1 MTAGGSVAKL
11 VAQVAAIADGRA
23 RREFLR
29 SAAGLH
35 NAAAVEAVYDEAVK
49 LTRVDLEQAARL
61 AQAARWLAAL
71 LDDPWCRAQGLR
83 ATGHVLY
90 ARGRYEQAVGRY
102 ESALRL
108 LRALDRDVDVGRTLS
123 GALHSL
129 IYLGRYD
136 QALQWAAEARA
147 IFERCGDRLRLAR
160 LDSNAGNIYY
170 RQDRFEEA
178 LVHYTRACREL
189 RAIGGPQDL
198 AAVLSNM
205 AVCSISLNDFA
216 AALEHYREARE
227 CCERNGMP
235 LLVAEA
241 DYNIAYLHYLRGE
254 YVRAIELYGRAREH
268 CRRFDNRYHAALCDL
283 DQSEMYLELNLVDD
297 AADLAGSALQQ
308 FRQLDL
314 GYETA
319 KAMAFLAIAVS
330 RLGNYTHAL
339 QLFAEARKLFVRE
352 ANQVWPALIDLY
364 QALVLFEQG
373 RHPRARRLAHA
384 ALRFFSQS
392 SLAGKAALCE
402 LLLARLEVAA
412 GRAAR
417 ALPLCKSALDRLRD
431 AETPA
436 LTCHAWWVL
445 GQVREA
451 LGDAPAALEAY
462 RNSHAG
468 LERLRSSL
476 RGEELKIAFLKD
488 KQAIFESLVWM
499 LRGVPEAAFAYMEQA
514 KSRSL
519 ADLIAFRAGDLPASA
534 ASGALVA
541 EARRLREEIASAR
554 RRIESHETRPGE
566 HSPTYIQA
574 LRRRT
579 REVEGRLEKTLQ
591 ELRAADRDFSA
602 LQNAGGIAEPAEIR
616 SALPDGS
623 LLLEYYQAR
632 GELYCSV
639 VGRAGIDLVPLGPA
653 RPVLESFRLLR
664 FQLSKFRLAPEYLR
678 TFEAPLR
685 EATGA
690 HLAELYRA
698 LIAPVRD
705 RLNARNLLVV
715 PHDFLHYL
723 PFHALG
729 EGGRFLVDDF
739 AVSYAPS
746 ATVYC
751 YCRAKRSAPRGA
763 LVLGIP
769 DRMAPQIA
777 GEVEAVAAALPH
789 ARVYLGRQAT
799 TARLRRYGPHSRFIH
814 VATHGLFRQ
823 DNPMFSSIRLG
834 DAPLTLYD
842 LYGLRL
848 GAELV
853 TLSGCATG
861 LNAVVGSD
869 ELLGLLRG
877 LLYAGARSVLASL
890 WDVNDRST
898 AEFMRLFYSRLV
910 RSADKAAALSGAMR
924 DLRAR
929 YPHPYYWAPFVLVG
943 ASLPDAAD

>member
-1 MTAGGSVAKL
+1 MTSRGTVAEL
-11 VAQVAAIADGRA
+11 VARVAEIADGRA

-29 SAAGLH
+29 SAAALH
-35 NAAAVEAVYDEAVK
+35 NPAAVEAIYDEAVR
-49 LTRVDLEQAARL
+49 LTRADLERAARL
-61 AQAARWLAAL
+61 AQAVRWLAACL
-71 LDDPWCRAQGLR
+71 GDPWCRAQGLR

-108 LRALDRDVDVGRTLS
+108 LRALGREVDIGRTLS
-123 GALHSL
+123 GGLHSL
-129 IYLGRYD
+129 IYLGRYS
-136 QALQWAAEARA
+136 QALEWAAEARA
-147 IFERCGDRLRLAR
+147 IFERSGDRLRLAR
-160 LDSNAGNIYY
+160 LDSNTGNIYY
-170 RQDRFEEA
+170 RQDRFAEA
-178 LVHYTRACREL
+178 LLYYTRACREL

-205 AVCSISLNDFA
+205 AVCSISLNDFTG
-216 AALEHYREARE
+216 ALEHYREARE

-254 YVRAIELYGRAREH
+254 YVRAIDLYAQAREH

-297 AADLAGSALQQ
+297 AADLARSALEQ
-308 FRQLDL
+308 FRRLAM

-330 RLGNYTHAL
+330 RQSNHAYAL
-339 QLFAEARKLFVRE
+339 RLFTEARKLFVRE

-364 QALVLFEQG
+364 QALVLFEAG
-373 RHPRARRLAHA
+373 RYPRARRLARA
-384 ALRFFSQS
+384 ALRFFAQS

-402 LLLARLEVAA
+402 LLLARLDLAG

-417 ALPLCKSALDRLRD
+417 ALPLCRSALQRLRE

-436 LTCHAWWVL
+436 LACHAWWVL

-451 LGDAPAALEAY
+451 LHDSTAALAAY
-462 RNSHAG
+462 RNAHAG

-499 LRGVPEAAFAYMEQA
+499 LRDHPESAFACMEQA

-519 ADLIAFRAGDLPASA
+519 ADLIAFRAGDLPAPA

-541 EARRLREEIASAR
+541 EARRLREEVASAR
-554 RRIESHETRPGE
+554 RHIEAHETSPGE
-566 HSPTYIQA
+566 HSAAYIRG

-579 REVEGRLEKTLQ
+579 RELESRLGKTLR
-591 ELRAADRDFSA
+591 ELRAADRDFGA
-602 LQNAGGIAEPAEIR
+602 LQTAAIAEPDEIR
-616 SALPDGS
+616 AALPEGT
-623 LLLEYYQAR
+623 LLLEYFQAR
-632 GELYCSV
+632 GELYCS
-639 VGRAGIDLVPLGPA
+639 LVKPAAIELVHLGSA
-653 RPVLESFRLLR
+653 RPVLESFHLLR
-664 FQLSKFRLAPEYLR
+664 FQLSKFRLAPGYLQ
-678 TFEAPLR
+678 TFEAHLL

-698 LIAPVRD
+698 LIAPLRE
-705 RLNARNLLVV
+705 RLDTPNLLVV
-715 PHDFLHYL
+715 PHNFLHYL

-729 EGGRFLVDDF
+729 EGGRYLVDDF
-739 AVSYAPS
+739 AISYAPS

-751 YCRAKRSAPRGA
+751 YCRAKRSARGGA

-769 DRMAPQIA
+769 DRRAPQIS
-777 GEVEAVAAALPH
+777 GEVEAVAAVLPH
-789 ARVYLGRQAT
+789 ARVFLGRQAT
-799 TARLRRYGPHSRFIH
+799 TARLRRYGPHSRFVH

-898 AEFMRLFYSRLV
+898 AEFMRLFYGRLA
-910 RSADKAAALSGAMR
+910 SCPDKAAALSGAMR
-924 DLRAR
+924 DLRDR

-943 ASLPDAAD
+943 ASLPHTAA